1 MLVKSD
7 LKDVSDA
14 KESESDS
21 SQEKHSGS
29 SAGNPS
35 GSAERPSKTV
45 YSILFAIGFVHLLN
59 DSMQAVIPAIMPI
72 LQDSM
77 SLSYG
82 QLGWILFAINFTAS
96 IMQPVIGLFADKRPT
111 PALLPLAMTSTLTGM
126 LLLAYAPS
134 YAAVI
139 LAVIFVGL
147 GSAAF
152 HPEGSRVS
160 HMAAGSRR
168 GLAQSIFQV
177 GGNTGQSFAP
187 LLTRLIFIPLGQFG
201 AIWFTGIAALGI
213 VMQLFIARWYGRTLK
228 TAANVKKAA
237 VKKAMSP
244 ALRRKIGTAMT
255 LLLLLVFVRSWYVT
269 SVGSYYAFYLRDVFG
284 VSIADAQIYVFLFLA
299 AGAAGT
305 FFGGPLAD
313 RFGKRN
319 ILFAS
324 MILAAP
330 LTLALPYANLL
341 WTGILLTLIG
351 LILLSSFSVAVV
363 YAQMLV
369 PGRIGA
375 VSGLVTGLAFGMGGL
390 GGLVLGNW
398 MDAAGVAQVMR
409 FCSYLPLL
417 GVLTFLLPSDRKLNG
432 WARENRAE

>member
-1 MLVKSD
+1 MSVKSGALAD
-7 LKDVSDA
+7 DPNA
-14 KESESDS
+14 N
-21 SQEKHSGS
+21 
-29 SAGNPS
+29 SAG
-35 GSAERPSKTV
+35 SAKIPTPESRSRGTV
-45 YSILFAIGFVHLLN
+45 YGVLFAIGLVHLFN

-111 PALLPLAMTSTLTGM
+111 PALLPMAMASTLTGM

-139 LAVIFVGL
+139 VAVIFVGL

-160 HMAAGSRR
+160 HMAAGPRR

-177 GGNTGQSFAP
+177 GGNAGQSLAP

-201 AIWFTGIAALGI
+201 AIWFTGLAALGI
-213 VMQLFIARWYGRTLK
+213 VIQIFIARWYGRTLK
-228 TAANVKKAA
+228 ATAQARKA
-237 VKKAMSP
+237 VVRKALNP
-244 ALRRKIGTAMT
+244 AARKRILSAML

-305 FFGGPLAD
+305 LLGGPLAD

-319 ILFAS
+319 VLFAS
-324 MILAAP
+324 MLLAAP
-330 LTLALPYANLL
+330 LTLALPYANLT

-351 LILLSSFSVAVV
+351 FILLSSFSVSVV
-363 YAQMLV
+363 YAQMLI

-375 VSGLVTGLAFGMGGL
+375 VSGLVTGLAFGMGGI
-390 GGLVLGNW
+390 GGLVLGSW
-398 MDAAGVAQVMR
+398 MDAAGVAAVMR
-409 FCSYLPLL
+409 FCSFLPLL
-417 GVLTFLLPSDRKLNG
+417 GVITFLLPSDRKLNA
-432 WARENRAE
+432 WAEENGAEV

>member
-1 MLVKSD
+1 MLVKNG
-7 LKDVSDA
+7 A
-14 KESESDS
+14 KAERIDPDIEARSAVKGSPAP
-21 SQEKHSGS
+21 GS
-29 SAGNPS
+29 SDGRARN
-35 GSAERPSKTV
+35 TV
-45 YSILFAIGFVHLLN
+45 YGVLFAISLVHLFN
-59 DSMQAVIPAIMPI
+59 DSMQSVIPAIMPI

-77 SLSYG
+77 QLSYG

-111 PALLPLAMTSTLTGM
+111 PALLPMAMASTLTGM
-126 LLLAYAPS
+126 LLLAYAPN
-134 YAAVI
+134 YAGVI
-139 LAVIFVGL
+139 IAVIFVGL

-160 HMAAGSRR
+160 HMAAGPRR

-177 GGNTGQSFAP
+177 GGNAGQSLAP
-187 LLTRLIFIPLGQFG
+187 LLTRMIFIPLGQFG
-201 AIWFTGIAALGI
+201 AIWFTGLAALGI
-213 VMQLFIARWYGRTLK
+213 VVQIFIARWYGRTLK
-228 TAANVKKAA
+228 AAAQTKKTVA
-237 VKKAMSP
+237 KKAMDP
-244 ALRRKIGTAMT
+244 AVRKKVASAMAM
-255 LLLLLVFVRSWYVT
+255 LLLLVFVRSWYVT
-269 SVGSYYAFYLRDVFG
+269 SVGSYYAFYLRDVFA

-299 AGAAGT
+299 AGAVGT

-319 ILFAS
+319 VLFGS

-330 LTLALPYANLL
+330 LTLALPYANLT

-351 LILLSSFSVAVV
+351 FILLSSFSVSVV
-363 YAQMLV
+363 YAQMLI
-369 PGRIGA
+369 PGRVGA

-398 MDAAGVAQVMR
+398 MDVAGVATVMQ

-417 GVLTFLLPSDRKLNG
+417 GVLTFLLPSDAKLNG
-432 WARENRAE
+432 WAKENGSEV

>member
-1 MLVKSD
+1 MGVK
-7 LKDVSDA
+7 KDMITKKPTS
-14 KESESDS
+14 
-21 SQEKHSGS
+21 
-29 SAGNPS
+29 NN
-35 GSAERPSKTV
+35 TV
-45 YSILFAIGFVHLLN
+45 YGVLFAIGLVHLVN
-59 DSMQAVIPAIMPI
+59 DSMQSVIPAIMPI

-77 SLSYG
+77 QLSYG

-111 PALLPLAMTSTLTGM
+111 PALLPMAMASTLTGM

-139 LAVIFVGL
+139 IAVIFVGL

-177 GGNTGQSFAP
+177 GGNAGQSLAP

-201 AIWFTGIAALGI
+201 AIWFTGIAAIGI
-213 VMQLFIARWYGRTLK
+213 VIQIFIARWYGRTLK
-228 TAANVKKAA
+228 IAATTKKTVVRKVMNPA
-237 VKKAMSP
+237 VRRKVTKAM
-244 ALRRKIGTAMT
+244 IM
-255 LLLLLVFVRSWYVT
+255 LLLLVFVRSWYVT
-269 SVGSYYAFYLRDVFG
+269 SVGSYYAFYLRDVFS

-299 AGAAGT
+299 AGALGT
-305 FFGGPLAD
+305 LLGGPFAD

-319 ILFAS
+319 VLFGS
-324 MILAAP
+324 MLFAAP
-330 LTLALPYANLL
+330 LTLLLPYANLM

-351 LILLSSFSVAVV
+351 FILLSSFSVSVV
-363 YAQMLV
+363 YAQMLI
-369 PGRIGA
+369 PGRVGA

-398 MDAAGVAQVMR
+398 IDASGVATVMQ

-417 GVLTFLLPSDRKLNG
+417 GVITFLLPSDRKLNE
-432 WARENRAE
+432 WAKENEVED

>member
-1 MLVKSD
+1 MLVKP
-7 LKDVSDA
+7 
-14 KESESDS
+14 
-21 SQEKHSGS
+21 EKKADY
-29 SAGNPS
+29 SAQSANPQAAAS
-35 GSAERPSKTV
+35 NLPAPDRQVKGTV
-45 YSILFAIGFVHLLN
+45 YGILFAIGLVHLFN
-59 DSMQAVIPAIMPI
+59 DSMQSVIPAIMPI

-77 SLSYG
+77 QLSYG

-177 GGNTGQSFAP
+177 GGNAGQSLAP

-213 VMQLFIARWYGRTLK
+213 IVQLFIARWYGRTLR
-228 TAANVKKAA
+228 AAAQTQKAVA
-237 VKKAMSP
+237 RTVVDP
-244 ALRRKIGTAMT
+244 AIRRKIVRAMS

-269 SVGSYYAFYLRDVFG
+269 SVGSYYAFYLRDVFA
-284 VSIADAQIYVFLFLA
+284 VSIADAQLYVFVFLA
-299 AGAAGT
+299 AGAVGT
-305 FFGGPLAD
+305 FLGGPLAD

-319 ILFAS
+319 VLFGS
-324 MILAAP
+324 MIFAAP
-330 LTLALPYANLL
+330 LTLILPYANLM
-341 WTGILLTLIG
+341 WTGILLAAIG
-351 LILLSSFSVAVV
+351 LILLSSFSVSVV
-363 YAQMLV
+363 YAQMLI
-369 PGRIGA
+369 PGHVGA

-398 MDAAGVAQVMR
+398 MDAAGVAAVMR

-417 GVLTFLLPSDRKLNG
+417 GVFTFLLPPDRTLKQWTTANG
-432 WARENRAE
+432 AER

>member
-1 MLVKSD
+1 MFVKTG
-7 LKDVSDA
+7 A
-14 KESESDS
+14 KSAIPGRESISPPTPDS
-21 SQEKHSGS
+21 RSRG
-29 SAGNPS
+29 
-35 GSAERPSKTV
+35 TV
-45 YSILFAIGFVHLLN
+45 YGVLFAIGLVHLFN

-111 PALLPLAMTSTLTGM
+111 PALLPMAMASTLTGM

-134 YAAVI
+134 YATVI
-139 LAVIFVGL
+139 VAVIFVGL

-160 HMAAGSRR
+160 HMAAGPRR

-177 GGNTGQSFAP
+177 GGNAGQSLAP

-201 AIWFTGIAALGI
+201 AIWFTGLAALGI
-213 VMQLFIARWYGRTLK
+213 VIQIFIARWYGRTLK
-228 TAANVKKAA
+228 ATAQARKA
-237 VKKAMSP
+237 VVRKALNP
-244 ALRRKIGTAMT
+244 AARKRILSAML

-305 FFGGPLAD
+305 LLGGPLAD

-319 ILFAS
+319 VLFAS
-324 MILAAP
+324 MLLAAP
-330 LTLALPYANLL
+330 LTLALPYANLT

-351 LILLSSFSVAVV
+351 FILLSSFSVSVV
-363 YAQMLV
+363 YAQMLI

-375 VSGLVTGLAFGMGGL
+375 VSGLVTGLAFGMGGI
-390 GGLVLGNW
+390 GGLVLGSW
-398 MDAAGVAQVMR
+398 MDAAGVAAVMR
-409 FCSYLPLL
+409 FCSFLPLL
-417 GVLTFLLPSDRKLNG
+417 GVITFLLPSDRKLNA
-432 WARENRAE
+432 WAEENGAEV

>member
-1 MLVKSD
+1 MPVKPGALAEGSD
-7 LKDVSDA
+7 P
-14 KESESDS
+14 
-21 SQEKHSGS
+21 
-29 SAGNPS
+29 NPA
-35 GSAERPSKTV
+35 GSATRIPAPESRPRGTV
-45 YSILFAIGFVHLLN
+45 YGVLFAIGLVHLFN

-111 PALLPLAMTSTLTGM
+111 PSLLPIAMASTLTGM

-139 LAVIFVGL
+139 VAVIFVGL

-160 HMAAGSRR
+160 HMAAGPRR

-177 GGNTGQSFAP
+177 GGNAGQSLAP

-201 AIWFTGIAALGI
+201 AIWFTGLAALGI
-213 VMQLFIARWYGRTLK
+213 VIQLFIARWYGRTLK
-228 TAANVKKAA
+228 AAAHAKKAA
-237 VKKAMSP
+237 VRTALSP
-244 ALRRKIGTAMT
+244 QARKRILSAMT

-299 AGAAGT
+299 AGAVGT
-305 FFGGPLAD
+305 LLGGPLAD

-319 ILFAS
+319 VLFAS
-324 MILAAP
+324 MLLAAP
-330 LTLALPYANLL
+330 LTLALPYANLT

-351 LILLSSFSVAVV
+351 FILLSSFSVSVV
-363 YAQMLV
+363 YAQMLI

-375 VSGLVTGLAFGMGGL
+375 VSGLVTGLAFGMGGI
-390 GGLVLGNW
+390 GGLVLGSW
-398 MDAAGVAQVMR
+398 MDAAGVAAVMR
-409 FCSYLPLL
+409 FCSFLPLL
-417 GVLTFLLPSDRKLNG
+417 GVLTFLLPSDRKLNA
-432 WARENRAE
+432 WARENGAEV

>member
-1 MLVKSD
+1 MSVKPGAESAAPDASNGRSD
-7 LKDVSDA
+7 KASA
-14 KESESDS
+14 
-21 SQEKHSGS
+21 SG
-29 SAGNPS
+29 G
-35 GSAERPSKTV
+35 RPPATV
-45 YSILFAIGFVHLLN
+45 YGVLFAIGFVHLLN

-72 LQDSM
+72 LQNSM

-96 IMQPVIGLFADKRPT
+96 IMQPAIGLFADKRPT
-111 PALLPLAMTSTLTGM
+111 PALLPMAMASTLTGM
-126 LLLAYAPS
+126 LLLAYAPG

-139 LAVIFVGL
+139 VAVIFVGL

-160 HMAAGSRR
+160 HMAAGPRR

-177 GGNTGQSFAP
+177 GGNAGQSLAP

-213 VMQLFIARWYGRTLK
+213 AVQLFIARWYGRTLK
-228 TAANVKKAA
+228 AAAQTKKTAVRQ
-237 VKKAMSP
+237 AMDP
-244 ALRRKIGTAMT
+244 VVRRKVAAAMT

-299 AGAAGT
+299 AGAVGT
-305 FFGGPLAD
+305 LLGGPLAD

-319 ILFAS
+319 VLFAS
-324 MILAAP
+324 MLFAAP

-341 WTGILLTLIG
+341 WTGILLSLIG
-351 LILLSSFSVAVV
+351 FILLSSFSVSVV
-363 YAQMLV
+363 YAQMLI
-369 PGRIGA
+369 PGRVGA

-390 GGLVLGNW
+390 GGLVLGSW
-398 MDAAGVAQVMR
+398 MDAAGVAAVMR
-409 FCSYLPLL
+409 FCSFLPLL
-417 GVLTFLLPSDRKLNG
+417 GVLTFLLPGDRKLNG
-432 WARENRAE
+432 WASANGADA